1 MEPIWQ
7 KSYPPGVPAQIELDP
22 ATTLV
27 SIARDSCRQY
37 ADNTAY
43 LSMGKSL
50 SYRELDQLTRDFAAW
65 LHANGLG
72 KGDRIALMMPNLLQ
86 YPVCLFG
93 ALRAGC
99 IVVNCNPLYTA
110 HELAHQLADSGARA
124 IVVADN
130 FAATLQ
136 QALPRAP
143 SNACWSPPSAN
154 CSAPSRAV
162 WSTSWCAA

>member
-1 MEPIWQ
+1 MERIWH
-7 KSYPPGVPAQIELDP
+7 KSYPSGVPAEIEMDGV
-22 ATTLV
+22 TTLV
-27 SIARDSCRQY
+27 SVVQESCRRF
-37 ADNTAY
+37 ADKTAY
-43 LSMGKSL
+43 ISMGKSIR
-50 SYRELDQLTRDFAAW
+50 YAELDALTRDFAAW

-72 KGDRIALMMPNLLQ
+72 KGDRVALMMPNLLQ

-110 HELAHQLADSGARA
+110 HELEHQLADSGARA

-136 QALPRAP
+136 L
-143 SNACWSPPSAN
+143 SLIHI
-154 CSAPSRAV
+154 
-162 WSTSWCAA
+162 